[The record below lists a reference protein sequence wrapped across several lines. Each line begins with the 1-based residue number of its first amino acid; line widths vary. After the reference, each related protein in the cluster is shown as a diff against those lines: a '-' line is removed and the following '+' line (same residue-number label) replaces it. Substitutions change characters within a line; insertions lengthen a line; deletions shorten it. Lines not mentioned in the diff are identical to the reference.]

1 MESSV
6 VASLRSLVGRRVT
19 LPGHFAE
26 LVTTEDACPLG
37 PGAEL
42 RVRLATG
49 KLDEVGLLIAPAAL
63 PEQPAPTTGA
73 TDDASAVDD
82 TTYPR
87 PGGMISIREKPDTR
101 IEEKLPLG
109 ETPGELAISFTASR
123 NDLYADWAARANLA
137 DMDGRVSVN
146 VKAASEDGLDQARI
160 ENGALEPLRKL
171 GLLDARQ
178 S

>member
-63 PEQPAPTTGA
+63 PDLRLAVDRILPGRAGG
-73 TDDASAVDD
+73 DDARR
-82 TTYPR
+82 TTP
-87 PGGMISIREKPDTR
+87 
-101 IEEKLPLG
+101 
-109 ETPGELAISFTASR
+109 
-123 NDLYADWAARANLA
+123 
-137 DMDGRVSVN
+137 
-146 VKAASEDGLDQARI
+146 
-160 ENGALEPLRKL
+160 
-171 GLLDARQ
+171 
-178 S
+178 